1 MSRVRDWL
9 RARAPGPV
17 MELERWLAPEGAAA
31 AADADGRE
39 REGRPGRSAAPDGD
53 VPVSEELARAA
64 GLALERALARPG
76 RIRESAFDLLA
87 ADALFTWACE
97 AALEEDEPE
106 ERLHRILEETL
117 GR

>member
-17 MELERWLAPEGAAA
+17 MELERWLAPEGT
-31 AADADGRE
+31 ADADGRE
-39 REGRPGRSAAPDGD
+39 RADEGRGRADAPPRD
-53 VPVSEELARAA
+53 VPISEELARAA
-64 GLALERALARPG
+64 GHALERALARPG
-76 RIRESAFDLLA
+76 RVRESAFDLLA

>member
-1 MSRVRDWL
+1 VRHTTW
-9 RARAPGPV
+9 ARNQPTRRDQRGPHVPGTV
-17 MELERWLAPEGAAA
+17 GV
-31 AADADGRE
+31 
-39 REGRPGRSAAPDGD
+39 PGRSAAPDGD